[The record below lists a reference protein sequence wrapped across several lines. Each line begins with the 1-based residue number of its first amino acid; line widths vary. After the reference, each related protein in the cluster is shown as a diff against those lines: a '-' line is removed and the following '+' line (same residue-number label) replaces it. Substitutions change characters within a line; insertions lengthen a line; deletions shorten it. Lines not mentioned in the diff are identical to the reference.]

1 MPIHPFLVHFTLSL
15 TLLFAG
21 IEILPALR
29 TRIPEQGQR
38 LIGAA
43 AVLFMGLAVLTG
55 WLSLSALRDRGI
67 SIPAAA
73 SFHRLLALSGSAF
86 LVLLWI
92 GDMRQSRLSPL
103 LSRSI
108 AIAGLLLLLG
118 AAGMGGHL
126 VYDDRLGTATAAPS
140 SAAAPAS
147 LP

>member
-67 SIPAAA
+67 PIPAAA
-73 SFHRLLALSGSAF
+73 SVHKLLALSGSAF

-92 GDMRQSRLSPL
+92 ADMRRTRLSPFL
-103 LSRSI
+103 NRSI

-118 AAGMGGHL
+118 AAAVGGHL
-126 VYDDRLGTATAAPS
+126 VYDDRLGTEIVAPS
-140 SAAAPAS
+140 SPSPAP
-147 LP
+147 

>member
-1 MPIHPFLVHFTLSL
+1 VPIHPFLVHFTLSL

-29 TRIPEQGQR
+29 TRIPERGQR

-67 SIPAAA
+67 PIPAAA
-73 SFHRLLALSGSAF
+73 SVHKLLALSGSAF

-92 GDMRQSRLSPL
+92 ADMRRTRLSPFL
-103 LSRSI
+103 NRSI

-118 AAGMGGHL
+118 AAAVGGHL
-126 VYDDRLGTATAAPS
+126 VYDDRLGTEIVAPS
-140 SAAAPAS
+140 SPAS